1 MMEKENKTI
10 TALDRKGAKRIV
22 HPLRRF
28 LRIFYV
34 HLSCDLPKDR
44 QDGNVTLDKLLL
56 GSMVQAGWFWSHEMP
71 N

>member
-34 HLSCDLPKDR
+34 HLSCVLPKDR
-44 QDGNVTLDKLLL
+44 QDGNV
-56 GSMVQAGWFWSHEMP
+56 P
-71 N
+71 